1 MKKYTWLDGTPQNWD
16 VQRKPHGGSGGG
28 GTSTTT
34 QEIPVELKPLATD
47 YTNRAMNLANTD
59 WQGYEGQRYA
69 DMNALQN
76 MGAWMTA
83 DRALNGSQIID
94 TGNAYLQNMLTSAP
108 RTDFGGGGSVS
119 AMANPY
125 GYVSAMANPYGNVTA
140 GSNDMTMTA
149 GVNDSRITPG
159 VNRYAGQNKYLDD
172 SIGYAM
178 DDMSRG
184 YNQSI
189 RPGQLQAQAASGSF
203 GNSGLQEMQLE
214 QERQLAQEMGR
225 MASNMRFNDYT
236 TQQGLAESALA
247 RDMAAQQFNSGIID
261 SNLARDMA
269 AQQTNIGIRDSNI
282 NRALQAAMANQ
293 ASGDAYAGRSLQAG
307 MANQASGD
315 AYAGRS
321 LQAGMANQAS
331 GDAAANR
338 AMQAYMGAQSNNLQ
352 GLNLAQQYGNQAYQ
366 DASQLMNVG
375 QMYQDQAQ
383 NNLDFGYQQYLD
395 KQNDPYKK
403 LAAESGVFGSNLGAS
418 STTRQSGGGK

>member
-1 MKKYTWLDGTPQNWD
+1 MNKYELSEAYIGGPTGT
-16 VQRKPHGGSGGG
+16 VQGKFRTYGKGG

-47 YTNRAMNLANTD
+47 YTNRAMDLANTD

-76 MGAWMTA
+76 MGAGMTA
-83 DRALNGSQIID
+83 DRALNGSQVID

-108 RTDFGGGGSVS
+108 KTDFGGGGSVS

-125 GYVSAMANPYGNVTA
+125 GYVTA
-140 GSNDMTMTA
+140 GTNDMTMT
-149 GVNDSRITPG
+149 GGTNDSRITPG
-159 VNRYAGQNKYLDD
+159 TNQYAGQNQYLDQ

-184 YNQSI
+184 YNQSV

-225 MASNMRFNDYT
+225 TAGGMRFNDYA
-236 TQQGLAESALA
+236 TQQGLAEAALG
-247 RDMAAQQFNSGIID
+247 RDMNAQQFNSAIID
-261 SNLARDMA
+261 NNLARDMA
-269 AQQTNIGIRDSNI
+269 VQQANIGIRDSNI
-282 NRALQAAMANQ
+282 NR
-293 ASGDAYAGRSLQAG
+293 DLQAG

-366 DASQLMNVG
+366 DAGQLMNVG
-375 QMYQDQAQ
+375 RMYQDQSQ
-383 NNLDFGYQQYLD
+383 QGLDFNYSQFQD
-395 KQNDPYKK
+395 EQNDPYKK
-403 LAAESGVFGSNLGAS
+403 LAAEAAVFGTNLGAS
-418 STTRQSGGGK
+418 SSTQSSGGGK

>member
-1 MKKYTWLDGTPQNWD
+1 MNKYELSEAYIGGPTGT
-16 VQRKPHGGSGGG
+16 VHGRFRTYGKGGDG

-34 QEIPVELKPLATD
+34 QEIPAELKPLATD

-76 MGAWMTA
+76 MGAGMTA
-83 DRALNGSQIID
+83 SRALGGSEIID

-125 GYVSAMANPYGNVTA
+125 GNV
-140 GSNDMTMTA
+140 TA

-159 VNRYAGQNKYLDD
+159 VNRYAGQNQYLDD

-225 MASNMRFNDYT
+225 TASNMRFNDYT
-236 TQQGLAESALA
+236 TQQGLAESALG
-247 RDMAAQQFNSGIID
+247 RDMSAQQFNSGIID
-261 SNLARDMA
+261 SN
-269 AQQTNIGIRDSNI
+269 I
-282 NRALQAAMANQ
+282 NR
-293 ASGDAYAGRSLQAG
+293 DLQAG

-352 GLNLAQQYGNQAYQ
+352 GLSLAQQYGNQAYQ
-366 DASQLMNVG
+366 DAGQLMNVG
-375 QMYQDQAQ
+375 RMYQDQSQ
-383 NNLDFGYQQYLD
+383 QGLDFNYSQFQD
-395 KQNDPYKK
+395 EQNDPYKK
-403 LAAESGVFGSNLGAS
+403 LAAEAAVFGTNLGAS
-418 STTRQSGGGK
+418 SSTQSSGGGK

>member
-1 MKKYTWLDGTPQNWD
+1 MKKYSWLHGTPKAWD
-16 VQRKPHGGSGGG
+16 EQRKPHGGSGGG

-34 QEIPVELKPLATD
+34 QEIPAELKPLATD
-47 YTNRAMNLANTD
+47 YTNRAINLANTD

-76 MGAWMTA
+76 MGAGMTA

-108 RTDFGGGGSVS
+108 RTDFGGGGS
-119 AMANPY
+119 
-125 GYVSAMANPYGNVTA
+125 VSAMANPYGNVTA

-236 TQQGLAESALA
+236 TQQGLAESALG
-247 RDMAAQQFNSGIID
+247 RDMSAQQFNSGIID

-282 NRALQAAMANQ
+282 GRALQAA
-293 ASGDAYAGRSLQAG
+293 

-352 GLNLAQQYGNQAYQ
+352 GLSLAQQYGNQAYQ

-395 KQNDPYKK
+395 QQNDPYKK
-403 LAAESGVFGSNLGAS
+403 LAAEAAVFGTNLGSS
-418 STTRQSGGGK
+418 STTQQSGGGK